1 MVFQFAQGGE
11 DLFFAVQVLAGEFGG
26 AGGYLKI
33 GGAQEGVDLPLVGE
47 GHGQGGGVRGGGQA
61 AGDVGIVRLD
71 VRGEAQVGGGV
82 FVGGV
87 EQGVFR

>member
-1 MVFQFAQGGE
+1 M
-11 DLFFAVQVLAGEFGG
+11 FFVVQALAGEFGG

-33 GGAQEGVDLPLVGE
+33 GGAQERVDLPLVVE
-47 GHGQGGGVRGGGQA
+47 GYGQGGRVHGGGQA
-61 AGDVGIVRLD
+61 VGDFGVVRLD
-71 VRGEAQVGGGV
+71 VCGEAQVGGGV

>member
-1 MVFQFAQGGE
+1 M
-11 DLFFAVQVLAGEFGG
+11 FFAVQALVAEFGG

-47 GHGQGGGVRGGGQA
+47 GYGQGRRVHGGGQA
-61 AGDVGIVRLD
+61 VGDFGVVRLD
-71 VRGEAQVGGGV
+71 VCSETQVGGGV

-87 EQGVFR
+87 EQGIFR

>member
-1 MVFQFAQGGE
+1 M
-11 DLFFAVQVLAGEFGG
+11 FFAAQVLAAEFGG

-47 GHGQGGGVRGGGQA
+47 GYGQGRRVHGGGQA
-61 AGDVGIVRLD
+61 VGDFVVVRLD
-71 VRGEAQVGGGV
+71 VCSETQVGGGV

-87 EQGVFR
+87 EQGIFR